1 MPVTCLRKACVR
13 PPEVAKIKIKIK
25 IKSYINSHINS
36 RGLAVLIFV
45 IPTQRHFAYCR
56 CSLLKTIG
64 KPMEN
69 VIVITGGS
77 RGIGA
82 ATALLA
88 ARQGY
93 RICIN
98 YHADDQAAE
107 AILSQVRAL
116 GAEAIAVRAD
126 VSVEDEIIQLFL
138 RVDDELGPVTALVNN
153 AGTIGQ
159 QSRVEDMSEFRLLNV
174 MKTNVVGPML
184 CAKHA
189 LLRMARRHGGQGGAI
204 VNVSSVAARLGSPNE
219 YVDYAASKGA
229 LDTFTIGLAK
239 EVAGEGVRV
248 NGVRPGYIHTG
259 FHALSGDPDRV
270 SKLEP
275 GLPMGRGGYPEE
287 VAEAILW
294 LLSDKASYATGSF
307 IDLGGGR

>member
-1 MPVTCLRKACVR
+1 MDK
-13 PPEVAKIKIKIK
+13 
-25 IKSYINSHINS
+25 
-36 RGLAVLIFV
+36 
-45 IPTQRHFAYCR
+45 
-56 CSLLKTIG
+56 
-64 KPMEN
+64 
-69 VIVITGGS
+69 VIVITGAS

-82 ATALLA
+82 ATARLA
-88 ARQGY
+88 ARAGY

-98 YHADDQAAE
+98 YLRDDEAAQRVLAE
-107 AILSQVRAL
+107 VREL
-116 GAEAIAVRAD
+116 GAEAIAVKAD
-126 VSVEDEIIQLFL
+126 VSVEDEIIQLFQ
-138 RVDDELGPVTALVNN
+138 RVDAELGPVTALVNN

-159 QSRVEDMSEFRLLNV
+159 QSRVEEVSEFRLLKL

-189 LLRMARRHGGQGGAI
+189 LQRMSTRHGGQGGSI

-229 LDTFTIGLAK
+229 LDTFTLGLAK
-239 EVAGEGVRV
+239 EVAGAGVRV
-248 NGVRPGYIHTG
+248 NAVRPGYIFTD

-275 GLPMGRGGYPEE
+275 GIPMGRGGQAEE

-294 LLSDKASYATGSF
+294 LLSDQASYSTGSF
-307 IDLGGGR
+307 LDLGGGR

>member
-1 MPVTCLRKACVR
+1 MDK
-13 PPEVAKIKIKIK
+13 
-25 IKSYINSHINS
+25 
-36 RGLAVLIFV
+36 
-45 IPTQRHFAYCR
+45 
-56 CSLLKTIG
+56 
-64 KPMEN
+64 
-69 VIVITGGS
+69 VIVITGAS

-88 ARQGY
+88 AQQGY

-98 YHADDQAAE
+98 YHADDQAAQ
-107 AILSQVRAL
+107 AMLAQVRAL
-116 GAEAIAVRAD
+116 GTEAIAVRAD
-126 VSVEDEIIQLFL
+126 ASVEDEVVRLFQC
-138 RVDDELGPVTALVNN
+138 VDQELGPVTALVNN

-159 QSRVEDMSEFRLLNV
+159 QSRVEDMSEFRLLKV
-174 MKTNVVGPML
+174 MKTNVIGPIL

-189 LLRMARRHGGQGGAI
+189 LLRMTRRHGGQGGAI
-204 VNVSSVAARLGSPNE
+204 VNVSSMAARLGSPNE

-229 LDTFTIGLAK
+229 LDTFTVGLAR

-259 FHALSGDPDRV
+259 FHALSGDPERV

-275 GLPMGRGGYPEE
+275 GLPMGRGGQPEE

-294 LLSDKASYATGSF
+294 LMSEKASYATGTF
-307 IDLGGGR
+307 IDLSGGR

>member
-1 MPVTCLRKACVR
+1 MDK
-13 PPEVAKIKIKIK
+13 
-25 IKSYINSHINS
+25 
-36 RGLAVLIFV
+36 V
-45 IPTQRHFAYCR
+45 I
-56 CSLLKTIG
+56 I
-64 KPMEN
+64 
-69 VIVITGGS
+69 ITGAS

-98 YHADDQAAE
+98 YHADDSAAQQVL
-107 AILSQVRAL
+107 AQVREL

-126 VSVEDEIIQLFL
+126 ASVEDEVAQLFQ
-138 RVDDELGPVTALVNN
+138 RVDQELGPVTALVNN
-153 AGTIGQ
+153 AGTIGH
-159 QSRVEDMSEFRLLNV
+159 QSRVEEMSEFRLLKV

-189 LLRMARRHGGQGGAI
+189 LLRMSHRHGGQGGSI

-229 LDTFTIGLAK
+229 LDTFTLGLAK
-239 EVAGEGVRV
+239 EVAGDGVRV
-248 NGVRPGYIHTG
+248 NAVRPGYILTG

-270 SKLEP
+270 AKLAP
-275 GLPMGRGGYPEE
+275 GIPMGRGGEAEE
-287 VAEAILW
+287 VAEAIIW
-294 LLSDKASYATGSF
+294 LLSDKASYSTGTF

>member
-1 MPVTCLRKACVR
+1 MDK
-13 PPEVAKIKIKIK
+13 
-25 IKSYINSHINS
+25 
-36 RGLAVLIFV
+36 
-45 IPTQRHFAYCR
+45 
-56 CSLLKTIG
+56 
-64 KPMEN
+64 
-69 VIVITGGS
+69 VIVITGAS

-82 ATALLA
+82 ATARLA
-88 ARQGY
+88 ARAGY

-98 YHADDQAAE
+98 YLRDDEAAQRVLAE
-107 AILSQVRAL
+107 VREL
-116 GAEAIAVRAD
+116 GAEAIAVKAD
-126 VSVEDEIIQLFL
+126 VSVEDEIIQLFQ
-138 RVDDELGPVTALVNN
+138 RVDAELGPVTALVNN

-159 QSRVEDMSEFRLLNV
+159 QSRVEEVSEFRLLKL

-189 LLRMARRHGGQGGAI
+189 LQRMSTRHGGQGGSI
-204 VNVSSVAARLGSPNE
+204 VNVSSVAARLGSPSE

-229 LDTFTIGLAK
+229 LDTFTLGLAK

-248 NGVRPGYIHTG
+248 NAVRPGYIFTD

-275 GLPMGRGGYPEE
+275 GIPMGRGGRAEE

-294 LLSDKASYATGSF
+294 LLSDQASYSTGSF
-307 IDLGGGR
+307 LDLGGGR

>member
-1 MPVTCLRKACVR
+1 M
-13 PPEVAKIKIKIK
+13 
-25 IKSYINSHINS
+25 H
-36 RGLAVLIFV
+36 
-45 IPTQRHFAYCR
+45 
-56 CSLLKTIG
+56 
-64 KPMEN
+64 N
-69 VIVITGGS
+69 VIVITGAS

-82 ATALLA
+82 ATALQA
-88 ARQGY
+88 AREGY

-107 AILSQVRAL
+107 SILAQVRAL
-116 GAEAIAVRAD
+116 GAEAITVRAD
-126 VSVEDEIIQLFL
+126 ASVEDEVIQLFH
-138 RVDDELGPVTALVNN
+138 RVDQELGPVTALVNN

-159 QSRVEDMSEFRLLNV
+159 QSRVEAMSEFRLLKV

-189 LLRMARRHGGQGGAI
+189 LLRMARRHGGAGGAI
-204 VNVSSVAARLGSPNE
+204 VNVSSIAARLGSPNE

-270 SKLEP
+270 TKLEP
-275 GLPMGRGGYPEE
+275 GLPMGRGGRAEE

-294 LLSDKASYATGSF
+294 LLSEKASYSTGSF